1 MQNIT
6 ANELKTQGVQRIAT
20 ALEGDDEAIISV
32 RGKEK
37 YVVMPIEKYH
47 VLRECELETALNEVR
62 AEVKRGD
69 FVKESVEDHIRR
81 IRQ

>member
-20 ALEGDDEAIISV
+20 VLEGDDEAIISV

-37 YVVMPIEKYH
+37 HVVMPIEKYH
-47 VLRECELETALNEVR
+47 VLRECGLEAALNEVR

-69 FVKESVEDHIRR
+69 FVEESVEDHIRR
-81 IRQ
+81 IGQ